1 MFVVMTHEHRHI
13 RRSPDNITFAAI
25 ERLAADEGACLAF
38 FEAARFPGGLIC
50 SACGAQEGQGD
61 YFTRHRARPGLFT
74 CGNCRRQ
81 FSITSG
87 TAMHR
92 TRLPLGQ
99 WLRAIWLLAASSK
112 GVSTRK
118 LSEMLGLGAVRM
130 QMLRHQI
137 VGDLESFISNRA
149 NDFKEIVFRS
159 SLDDD
164 LLHQFNTINSARAWF
179 SRESVL
185 MRSGKMKGEE
195 IPQEI
200 RKLARSIMRE
210 ALSRHRRPRFH
221 RMYLAFR
228 SGLNRVAISAGM

>member
-1 MFVVMTHEHRHI
+1 MSKRTDLLPLRGANPGKI
-13 RRSPDNITFAAI
+13 RELLDVLRLFRTEAPAAAADQWQRLFQDGRFDKRLSAAQEAASP
-25 ERLAADEGACLAF
+25 RLAQMK
-38 FEAARFPGGLIC
+38 AR
-50 SACGAQEGQGD
+50 
-61 YFTRHRARPGLFT
+61 
-74 CGNCRRQ
+74 
-81 FSITSG
+81 
-87 TAMHR
+87 M
-92 TRLPLGQ
+92 
-99 WLRAIWLLAASSK
+99 
-112 GVSTRK
+112 
-118 LSEMLGLGAVRM
+118 GAVRM

-185 MRSGKMKGEE
+185 MRSGRMKGEE

-210 ALSRHRRPRFH
+210 VLSRHRRPCFH
-221 RMYLAFR
+221 RMPEDCSARGSGPPGPGATAPGSRR
-228 SGLNRVAISAGM
+228 SGAFLPPRSAGC